1 MSECTKHTWGTEWG
15 EDGPCP
21 WCQILKLE
29 ARVAE
34 LEGLLERVTEQL
46 VARLG
51 TNSSE
56 WATVREVRQTL
67 NR

>member
-1 MSECTKHTWGTEWG
+1 MNASEWIWRTGKAERR
-15 EDGPCP
+15 
-21 WCQILKLE
+21 
-29 ARVAE
+29 AAE